1 MFDDILENKLD
12 DQQCFEIISEKYLQ
26 NSFSEK
32 KDLIT
37 FAYGNTNSG
46 KTYNIIGNKNYQG
59 LLPKTMDWI
68 LNHKEDLSIKF
79 TAFEIYNEK
88 IFDLLSNDTK

>member
-12 DQQCFEIISEKYLQ
+12 ENKCFETISKKYLE

-46 KTYNIIGNKNYQG
+46 KTYNIIGNKRY
-59 LLPKTMDWI
+59 
-68 LNHKEDLSIKF
+68 
-79 TAFEIYNEK
+79 
-88 IFDLLSNDTK
+88 

>member
-12 DQQCFEIISEKYLQ
+12 ENKCFETISKKYLE

-46 KTYNIIGNKNYQG
+46 KTYNIIGNKRYQG
-59 LLPKTMDWI
+59 LLPKTMKWI
-68 LNHKEDLSIKF
+68 LEQKDKIKAEF
-79 TAFEIYNEK
+79 KAFEIYNEK
-88 IFDLLSNDTK
+88 IFDLLS